1 MSAEPRLVCN
11 VCHRPLS
18 ACDQYL
24 VRFDAR
30 HGATVVHRNL
40 CFPPAREAGAKP
52 APRAAA

>member
-40 CFPPAREAGAKP
+40 CFPPARQAVAKP